1 MASLNISANFAF
13 LAQEFPHAAE
23 GATLAERSIHGDPRA
38 SCFHARHTLEQL
50 VKRAFRLDKRLAT
63 PRVQNLDGYLNDP
76 TFRQA
81 VAGETIWQK
90 AEYVR
95 KRGNDAVHGNKA
107 PEPAAA
113 LDVMRELYHV
123 LYWAGRTYLR
133 KGAEKLDGV
142 TYDESI
148 IPRAQAGPPVSIEK
162 LEALTK
168 ERDAAEEKRSE
179 LETQVEELQQRV
191 AQFRAE
197 NEKVADK
204 HDYNEAETRKR
215 IIDLELARAGWA
227 LTQSRDREYEV
238 TGMPKRSGE
247 PTEAGGKGYVDY
259 VLWGDDGKPL
269 AVVEA
274 KKTMHDPRRGQQQ
287 AKLYADC
294 LEKMHGQRPLIY
306 YTNGY
311 TTWLWD
317 DLMYPPRE
325 VAGYCKKEELDTLIR
340 RREQRQPLDVSQIKD
355 AIAGRYYQKRAIGSI
370 AQRLAQSQRKSLLVM
385 ATGTGKTRTAVALV
399 DLLQRAGWVKRALFL
414 ADRKALVRQAVN
426 AFKAHLPESSPVNLV
441 TEKDKSGRVY
451 VCTYPTMMGLINE
464 ATSGAAGN
472 EARFG
477 VGHFDLIV
485 IDEAH
490 RSVYQKFGAIFRY
503 FDSLLVGLTATP
515 RDQVDRNTYQLFD
528 LQPGVPTD
536 AYELE
541 TAVRDGF
548 LVPPRAEQVNLR
560 FPGRGINYDD
570 LSDAEKEEWESTD
583 WGDDSPTP
591 AVPNRVEPQ
600 AINSWLFNANT
611 VDLALQYLMEHGH
624 KVEGGD
630 RLAKTIIFARNHEH
644 ALFIEGRF
652 NHHYPQHAGK
662 FARVIDN
669 YATYA
674 LSLIDDFSIKDKAP
688 HIAISV
694 DMLDTGI
701 DVPEA
706 ANLVFF
712 KPVYSKIKFWQMIGR
727 GTRLCPDLFGPGM
740 DKTDF
745 RIFDFCYNFD
755 FFKMNP
761 DGIERGGGMPLGARL
776 FRSRVE
782 LIGHTQK
789 TPELDPDDKVRT
801 PTMDLLHR
809 EVAAMNPENF
819 IVRMHLQS
827 VLQFQDRQAW
837 DALSDDDRETLQDDV
852 AGLPSEIPSEEI
864 ESRLFDLMA
873 LRMQLATVEHDANGF
888 EKDRKKAVEIAML
901 LEEKSAIP
909 AVKAQLGYLQAMQ
922 GTDFWV
928 GINIADLEEMR
939 LRLRELVPLLD
950 KTKRHIVFTDFADE
964 ITGVNEDG
972 IVEIPTMTGL
982 EYQRK
987 VEQYL
992 QSHLNHIVI
1001 ERLRTN
1007 RPLSPSDLQELE
1019 KMLITIGAAD
1029 GEALLKGLLAQS
1041 QAPSLA
1047 HFVRG
1052 LVGMDRAAAQAAFST
1067 LLSSE
1072 SLTPPQIRFVEMII
1086 DQLTARGIIEPGALY
1101 EAPFTGLHAGGP
1113 DELFAGSS
1121 EMIAGIFQ
1129 AIEATQPV
1137 VQSSAG

>member
-1 MASLNISANFAF
+1 MAVNISANFGF

-23 GATLAERSIHGDPRA
+23 GATLAERSINGDPRA

-50 VKRAFRLDKRLAT
+50 VKRVYRVDKRLAP
-63 PRVQNLDGYLNDP
+63 PRVQNLDGYLNDQ
-76 TFRQA
+76 TFQQ
-81 VAGETIWQK
+81 VVGQTIWQK

-95 KRGNDAVHGNKA
+95 KRGNDAVHGTKA

-133 KGAEKLDGV
+133 KGAEKLVGV

-148 IPRAQAGPPVSIEK
+148 IPPATTGPVAPIEK
-162 LEALTK
+162 LEAITK
-168 ERDAAEEKRSE
+168 ERDAAEEKRRE
-179 LETQVEELQQRV
+179 LEMQVEELQQRV
-191 AQFRAE
+191 AAIRAE
-197 NEKVADK
+197 NEKIPDT
-204 HDYNEAETRKR
+204 HDYDEATTRKR
-215 IIDLELARAGWA
+215 IIDLELQRAGWA
-227 LTQSRDREYEV
+227 LDQTRDREYEV

-247 PTEAGGKGYVDY
+247 PGSGVGYVDY

-274 KKTMHDPRRGQQQ
+274 KKTIADPRRGQQQ

-294 LEKMHGQRPLIY
+294 LEKQFGQRPLIY

-317 DLMYPPRE
+317 DLLYPPRE
-325 VAGYCKKEELDTLIR
+325 VAGFCKRDELDTLIR
-340 RREQRQPLDVSQIKD
+340 RREQRRPLDVTRIKD

-370 AQRLAQSQRKSLLVM
+370 AQHFASGHRKTLLVM

-426 AFKAHLPESSPVNLV
+426 AFKQYLPESSPVNLV

-451 VCTYPTMMGLINE
+451 VCTYPTMMGLIDE
-464 ATSGAAGN
+464 TKPGASGF

-477 VGHFDLIV
+477 VGHFDLVI

-515 RDQVDRNTYQLFD
+515 REQVDRNTYQLFG

-541 TAVRDGF
+541 TAVKDGF
-548 LVPPRAEQVNLR
+548 LVPPKAIQVNLK
-560 FPGRGINYDD
+560 FPGRGIVYDD
-570 LSDAEKEEWESTD
+570 LSEEEKEEWESTD

-591 AVPNRVEPQ
+591 AVPARVEPQ

-611 VDLALQYLMEHGH
+611 IDLALQYLMEHGH

-630 RLAKTIIFARNHEH
+630 RLAKTIIFARNHDH
-644 ALFIEGRF
+644 AVEIERRF

-662 FARVIDN
+662 FARLIDN
-669 YATYA
+669 QVTYA
-674 LSLIDDFSIKDKAP
+674 LTLIDDFSIKDKEP
-688 HIAISV
+688 HVAISV

-701 DVPEA
+701 DVPEV

-727 GTRLCPDLFGPGM
+727 GTRLSPDLFGPGA
-740 DKTDF
+740 DKKDF

-782 LIGHTQK
+782 LLGHTQR
-789 TPELDPDDKVRT
+789 TPALDPDDKVRT
-801 PTMDLLHR
+801 STTNLLHA
-809 EVAAMNPENF
+809 EVAAMNAENF
-819 IVRMHLQS
+819 IVRMHLEAVQKY
-827 VLQFQDRQAW
+827 QARKAW
-837 DALSDDDRETLQDDV
+837 DALSDEDRETLQEEV
-852 AGLPSEIPSEEI
+852 AGLPSEVEADEI

-873 LRMQLATVEHDANGF
+873 LRMQLATVEHDASGF

-901 LEEKSAIP
+901 LEEKTAVP

-922 GTDFWV
+922 ETEFWV
-928 GINIADLEEMR
+928 GIDIAGLEEMR

-950 KTKRHIVFTDFADE
+950 KTKRHIVFTDFEDE
-964 ITGVNEDG
+964 ITGVTEDG
-972 IVEIPTMTGL
+972 IIDIPTMTGL
-982 EYQRK
+982 EYRRK

-992 QSHLNHIVI
+992 HGHLNNIVI
-1001 ERLRTN
+1001 HRLRTN
-1007 RPLSPSDLQELE
+1007 QPLTTSDLQELE
-1019 KMLITIGAAD
+1019 TMLVRIGDAD
-1029 GEALLKGLLAQS
+1029 GEALLKGMLAQS
-1041 QAPSLA
+1041 RAPSLV

-1052 LVGMDRAAAQAAFST
+1052 LVGMDRAAAQAAFSK
-1067 LLSSE
+1067 LLSNQ
-1072 SLTPPQIRFVEMII
+1072 SLSPPQIRFVEMII
-1086 DQLTARGIIEPGALY
+1086 EQLTARGVIEPGALY

-1113 DELFAGSS
+1113 DALFAGKS
-1121 EMIAGIFQ
+1121 EMITGIFQ

>member
-1 MASLNISANFAF
+1 MAAANISANFAF

-23 GATLAERSIHGDPRA
+23 GATLAERSINGDPRA

-50 VKRAFRLDKRLAT
+50 VKRVFRLDKRIAQ
-63 PRVQNLDGYLNDP
+63 PRVTNLDGYMNEP
-76 TFRQA
+76 TFRQ
-81 VAGETIWQK
+81 VAGEMIWQK

-133 KGAEKLDGV
+133 KGAEKLEGV

-148 IPRAQAGPPVSIEK
+148 IPPAQAAPPVSIEK
-162 LEALTK
+162 LEAITR
-168 ERDAAEEKRSE
+168 ERDAAEEKRRE
-179 LETQVEELQQRV
+179 LETQVEELQARV
-191 AQFRAE
+191 AAIRAE
-197 NEKVADK
+197 NETVPDT
-204 HDYNEAETRKR
+204 HDYDEATTRKR

-227 LTQSRDREYEV
+227 LDQPRDREYEV
-238 TGMPKRSGE
+238 GGMPNRRGV
-247 PTEAGGKGYVDY
+247 GYVDY

-274 KKTMHDPRRGQQQ
+274 KRTIHDPRKGQQQ

-294 LEKMHGQRPLIY
+294 LEKMHGQRPLVY

-317 DLMYPPRE
+317 DLVYPPRE
-325 VAGYCKKEELDTLIR
+325 VAGFCKKDELDTLIR
-340 RREQRQPLDVSQIKD
+340 RREQRKALDVAQVKD
-355 AIAGRYYQKRAIGSI
+355 EIVERYYQKRAIGSI
-370 AQRLAQSQRKSLLVM
+370 AQHFAASHRKSLLVM

-414 ADRKALVRQAVN
+414 ADRVALVRQAVN
-426 AFKAHLPESSPVNLV
+426 AFKRHLPESSPVNLV

-451 VCTYPTMMGLINE
+451 VCTYPTMMGLIDE
-464 ATSGAAGN
+464 TKPGASGF

-477 VGHFDLIV
+477 VGHFDLVI

-515 RDQVDRNTYQLFD
+515 REQVDRNTYQLFD

-548 LVPPRAEQVNLR
+548 LVPPRAIQVNLK
-560 FPGRGINYDD
+560 FPGRGIDYDD
-570 LSDAEKEEWESTD
+570 LSEAEKEEWESTD

-591 AVPNRVEPQ
+591 AVPARVEPQ
-600 AINSWLFNANT
+600 AINNWLFNANT
-611 VDLALQYLMEHGH
+611 VDQALQYLMEHGH

-630 RLAKTIIFARNHEH
+630 RLAKTIVFARNHDH
-644 ALFIEGRF
+644 ALFIEKRF

-669 YATYA
+669 YETYA
-674 LSLIDDFSIKDKAP
+674 QSLIDDFSIKDKAP

-701 DVPEA
+701 DVPEV

-740 DKTDF
+740 DKKDF

-776 FRSRVE
+776 FRARVE
-782 LIGHTQK
+782 LVGHTQRA
-789 TPELDPDDKVRT
+789 PALDPDDNVRS
-801 PTMDLLHR
+801 PTINLLHA
-809 EVAAMNPENF
+809 EVAAMNAENF
-819 IVRMHLQS
+819 IVRMHLQAVS
-827 VLQFQDRQAW
+827 RFKDRKVW
-837 DALSDDDRETLQDDV
+837 DALSDDDRLALQEEV
-852 AGLPSEIPSEEI
+852 AGLPSELPAEEI

-873 LRMQLATVEHDANGF
+873 LRMQLATVEQDVSGF

-928 GINIADLEEMR
+928 GIHIADLEEMR
-939 LRLRELVPLLD
+939 LRLRDLVPLLD
-950 KTKRHIVFTDFADE
+950 KTKRHIVFTDFEDE

-972 IVEIPTMTGL
+972 IIDIPRMTGV

-992 QSHLNHIVI
+992 QSHLNNIVI
-1001 ERLRTN
+1001 HRLRTN
-1007 RPLSPSDLQELE
+1007 QPLTPSDLEELE
-1019 KMLITIGAAD
+1019 TMLIKIGEAD
-1029 GEALLKGLLAQS
+1029 GEALLKGMLARS
-1041 QAPSLA
+1041 NAPSLA

-1067 LLSSE
+1067 LLSNQ

-1086 DQLTARGIIEPGALY
+1086 EQLTARGVMDPGALY

-1113 DELFAGSS
+1113 DGLFAGRS
-1121 EMIAGIFQ
+1121 EVITGIFE

-1137 VQSSAG
+1137 VQSRAG